1 MSERIIDVYDNV
13 LPESDAKAIDDVM
26 SKMMWGYGHWKSDW
40 DKNSYHWTRW
50 CGKTPEEIIEN
61 GMEFVLN
68 IWNTFHTTL
77 DFKSKYDLD
86 TFDRIYMNA
95 HTFGIEP
102 NIHTDDGDFTMIYY
116 PNLAWKSEWG
126 GGTMFYDTYQKGYR
140 GSVAPAQYCAGSGTP
155 AGPIVA
161 TKTDE
166 VPIYNLDKLVDCKP
180 NRLVV
185 FDAQLPHMGQ
195 SVIRDCFELRYVIVF
210 KGSVRAFNREGLDFY
225 KDNSSKR

>member
-126 GGTMFYDTYQKGYR
+126 GGTMFYDSYTR
-140 GSVAPAQYCAGSGTP
+140 T
-155 AGPIVA
+155 
-161 TKTDE
+161 E
-166 VPIYNLDKLVDCKP
+166 EEPIYNLDKLVDCKP

-185 FDAQLPHMGQ
+185 FDAKLPHMGQ

-225 KDNSSKR
+225 NV

>member
-50 CGKTPEEIIEN
+50 CGKTPEEVIEN

-68 IWNTFHTTL
+68 IWNTLHTTL

-86 TFDRIYMNA
+86 TFERIYMNA

-126 GGTMFYDTYQKGYR
+126 GGTMFYDTY
-140 GSVAPAQYCAGSGTP
+140 
-155 AGPIVA
+155 